1 MMDPGLGQSS
11 SGRPK
16 WDGWTW
22 FWLGVP
28 FALSGSLAAETASAR
43 ETRDVCRGRRE
54 FCTVWD
60 KVSGLADVVQERRL
74 EGTSRAERRR
84 RSMRCQVP
92 RVLVDVLGVHEDGW
106 MRWVAVEP
114 CQLELRVS
122 LWGDQSPESPFS
134 ILHLAGLWPQ
144 G

>member
-1 MMDPGLGQSS
+1 
-11 SGRPK
+11 
-16 WDGWTW
+16 
-22 FWLGVP
+22 
-28 FALSGSLAAETASAR
+28 
-43 ETRDVCRGRRE
+43 
-54 FCTVWD
+54 
-60 KVSGLADVVQERRL
+60 
-74 EGTSRAERRR
+74 
-84 RSMRCQVP
+84 MRCQVP

-144 G
+144 GVATPRPPPTTTQPIH